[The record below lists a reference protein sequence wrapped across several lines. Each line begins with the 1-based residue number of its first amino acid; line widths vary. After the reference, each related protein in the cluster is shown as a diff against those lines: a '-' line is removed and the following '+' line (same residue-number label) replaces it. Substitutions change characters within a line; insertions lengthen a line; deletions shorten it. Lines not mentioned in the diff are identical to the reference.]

1 MRVMIFRTSV
11 WFARQRIRRTQCW
24 RATNIDQERA
34 LNFDQAFYCVANYAT
49 VDKFTRL

>member
-1 MRVMIFRTSV
+1 MKSSTASNISNTTTLSMPLV
-11 WFARQRIRRTQCW
+11 CW

>member
-1 MRVMIFRTSV
+1 M
-11 WFARQRIRRTQCW
+11 AAPCW
-24 RATNIDQERA
+24 RATNIDQVCA